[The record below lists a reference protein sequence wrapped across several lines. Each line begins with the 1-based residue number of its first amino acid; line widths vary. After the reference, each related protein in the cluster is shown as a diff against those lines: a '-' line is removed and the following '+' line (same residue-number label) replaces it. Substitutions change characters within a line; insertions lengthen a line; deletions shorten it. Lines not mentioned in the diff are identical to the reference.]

1 MVRRSIA
8 VAMVG
13 VALGSP
19 IPTAAQSFTYG
30 KLVAGQVQRA
40 LVYGS
45 GTSWCFVEDGSTE
58 FQINQAATKAVIS
71 FNELTY
77 FDGTNYYQLN
87 GQTILAFSSGMG
99 GNLHFKLKPNLPDAV
114 HNPAFTNFTQ
124 TYSAP
129 KDQLVVGFN
138 IVFPACT
145 LPIYAV
151 YDAP

>member
-1 MVRRSIA
+1 MRRFVPLIA
-8 VAMVG
+8 VGAV
-13 VALGSP
+13 LGSL
-19 IPTAAQSFTYG
+19 IPTAAESFTYG
-30 KLVAGQVQRA
+30 KLVAGQVQGA

-45 GTSWCFVEDGSTE
+45 GTSWCFVENGSTE

-71 FNELTY
+71 FTDLTY

-87 GQTILAFSSGMG
+87 GQTILTFTSSTG
-99 GNLHFKLKPNLPDAV
+99 GSLHFKLKPNLPNAV

-124 TYSAP
+124 AYSAP

-138 IVFPACT
+138 IVFPACM
-145 LPIYAV
+145 LPVYAV

>member
-1 MVRRSIA
+1 MLLA
-8 VAMVG
+8 
-13 VALGSP
+13 ALGMLADSGNQ
-19 IPTAAQSFTYG
+19 ALAYG
-30 KLVAGQVQRA
+30 G
-40 LVYGS
+40 
-45 GTSWCFVEDGSTE
+45 GTSWCFVESGSTE
-58 FQINQAATKAVIS
+58 FQINQAATKAAIS

-87 GQTILAFSSGMG
+87 GQTILTFSSGTG
-99 GNLHFKLKPNLPDAV
+99 GSLHFKLKPNLPDAV

-129 KDQLVVGFN
+129 KDQLVVDFN